1 MIWGLMPAAYL
12 KGAQVE
18 NSLLEEKIIMG
29 SRG

>member
-1 MIWGLMPAAYL
+1 MPAAYL